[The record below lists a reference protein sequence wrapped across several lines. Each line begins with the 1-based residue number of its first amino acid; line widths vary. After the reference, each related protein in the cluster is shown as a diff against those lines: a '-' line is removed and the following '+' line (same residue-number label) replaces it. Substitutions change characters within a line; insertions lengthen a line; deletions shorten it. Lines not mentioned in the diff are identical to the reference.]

1 MRVTLARGATPA
13 LLAVVTAPH
22 AAHAHAADAA
32 SAGWMGRAALA
43 LLLVAAA
50 LLYIRGR
57 RRLGP
62 RWPVRRTA
70 AATGGAGA
78 IAVALLSPLDTA
90 AATSVAA
97 HMGQHTILILAA
109 APLLALGRPFA
120 VVAAGLPRAPR
131 LGRALGTPRPGVA
144 CAAHGLAL
152 WLWHLPP
159 LYDTALA
166 RPPVHALAHATLL
179 GSAVFLW
186 WSVSRGRAR
195 ITGAL
200 WLFVTAFHAGGLGA
214 LLALSAK
221 PWFRAASLED
231 QQLAGL
237 LMWVP
242 AGALLTTIALALLAG
257 WLRRGAR
264 RASPLRLGAIVAT
277 LLPLTAL
284 VACNAA
290 SQNAM
295 TGGEAS
301 RGPDAIRRYGCATCH
316 TIPGVPGAIGSIGP
330 PLEQLARRSYIAG
343 SPNAPEHLVAWL
355 QHPRRVRPGTPMPE
369 MGVTERDARDIAAY
383 LYTMK

>member
-1 MRVTLARGATPA
+1 MTLARGATAA
-13 LLAVVTAPH
+13 LLAVVTAPQ
-22 AAHAHAADAA
+22 AAHAHATDAA
-32 SAGWMGRAALA
+32 SAVWMGPVLA

-50 LLYIRGR
+50 MLYIRGW

-62 RWPVRRTA
+62 RWPLRRTA
-70 AATGGAGA
+70 AAAGGAGA
-78 IAVALLSPLDTA
+78 MAVALLSPLDTA

-97 HMGQHTILILAA
+97 HMVQHTLLILAA

-120 VVAAGLPRAPR
+120 VVAAGLLPRAQR

-166 RPPVHALAHATLL
+166 RPLVHAFAHATLL

-237 LMWVP
+237 VMWVP

-257 WLRRGAR
+257 WLRAGAR
-264 RASPLRLGAIVAT
+264 RASPLRLSAIVAT
-277 LLPLTAL
+277 LLSLTAL
-284 VACNAA
+284 AACNAA
-290 SQNAM
+290 SQTANAM
-295 TGGEAS
+295 TGGEAT

-383 LYTMK
+383 LYTLK